1 MRLGP
6 STQAAWP
13 LLRAAR
19 KPSCSEGVV
28 ALASLAMARKSNTD
42 FFSSLRSQ
50 GLRKRVA
57 QALSELESRGPE
69 ARAGAEKA
77 ARRVVTD
84 LRSAADTIEKR
95 LDAAGGDAQSSATKK
110 SASTRK
116 RAATKTSGATKKGP
130 APRSASGKKGAA
142 TRSATATKSAATAP
156 GTTSAGKPTKRTS
169 TGGKPAAKRTTKK
182 TS

>member
-1 MRLGP
+1 
-6 STQAAWP
+6 
-13 LLRAAR
+13 
-19 KPSCSEGVV
+19 
-28 ALASLAMARKSNTD
+28 MARKTNTD

-77 ARRVVTD
+77 ARRVVSD

-95 LDAAGGDAQSSATKK
+95 LDVHGAETPSSAREKA
-110 SASTRK
+110 ASTRK
-116 RAATKTSGATKKGP
+116 RAAPSGGRSAKKDP

-142 TRSATATKSAATAP
+142 TRSASSTKSAATSP
-156 GTTSAGKPTKRTS
+156 RKTSARKASPTKSAAGKP
-169 TGGKPAAKRTTKK
+169 PAKRSTKK